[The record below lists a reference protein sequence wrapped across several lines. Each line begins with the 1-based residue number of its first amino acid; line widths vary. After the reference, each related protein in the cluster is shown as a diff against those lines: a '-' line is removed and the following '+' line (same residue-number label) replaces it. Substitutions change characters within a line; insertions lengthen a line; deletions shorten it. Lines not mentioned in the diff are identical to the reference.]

1 MARTG
6 LPNGHEVIRTTNPST
21 HNQQQPMSN
30 QISANSTFLPENSA
44 PRETPLMQGI
54 SLAARLLVGFVMLIA
69 GAGKLGAIE
78 QFGHNIYNYQLLPLS
93 LVNIAALL
101 FVWVEITIGI
111 LLIVGAAV
119 RGSALLSGAL
129 LLLFIAAVLWAM
141 SQGLEIDC
149 GCFGNANG
157 EGGVKVGWPKVLENL
172 GLLAA
177 SIFLLYL
184 PRS

>member
-1 MARTG
+1 
-6 LPNGHEVIRTTNPST
+6 
-21 HNQQQPMSN
+21 MSDYL
-30 QISANSTFLPENSA
+30 SANTTAIPVKPATED
-44 PRETPLMQGI
+44 TPWLQGL

-78 QFGHNIYNYQLLPLS
+78 QFGHNIYNYGLLPLS

-101 FVWVEITIGI
+101 FIWVEITIGI

-119 RGSALLSGAL
+119 RGSALLSGL
-129 LLLFIAAVLWAM
+129 LLVLFIGAVLWAM

-157 EGGVKVGWPKVLENL
+157 EGGTKVGWPKVLENI

-177 SIFLLYL
+177 SIFLIYF
-184 PRS
+184 PHSYFSVDNMIRRSGQR

>member
-1 MARTG
+1 
-6 LPNGHEVIRTTNPST
+6 
-21 HNQQQPMSN
+21 MSN
-30 QISANSTFLPENSA
+30 LISANSPLLPEEPA
-44 PRETPLMQGI
+44 PANTPLLQTL

-101 FVWVEITIGI
+101 FIWAEITIGI

-119 RGSALLSGAL
+119 RGSALISGVL

-172 GLLAA
+172 GLLAT
-177 SIFLLYL
+177 SMFLIYF
-184 PRS
+184 PRSYFSLDQVIHQHWES

>member
-1 MARTG
+1 MSDYISTD
-6 LPNGHEVIRTTNPST
+6 TTIAT
-21 HNQQQPMSN
+21 AT
-30 QISANSTFLPENSA
+30 ANAATNEA
-44 PRETPLMQGI
+44 PWLQGI

-78 QFGHNIYNYQLLPLS
+78 QFGHNIYNYGLLPLS
-93 LVNIAALL
+93 LVNIAALI
-101 FVWVEITIGI
+101 FIWVEIAVGV

-129 LLLFIAAVLWAM
+129 LLLFIGAVLWAM

-157 EGGVKVGWPKVLENL
+157 EGGVKVGWPKVLENF

-177 SIFLLYL
+177 SIFLIYF
-184 PRS
+184 PRSYFSLDQLLQGNGGK

>member
-1 MARTG
+1 
-6 LPNGHEVIRTTNPST
+6 
-21 HNQQQPMSN
+21 MSN
-30 QISANSTFLPENSA
+30 LISANSPLLPEEPA
-44 PRETPLMQGI
+44 PANTPLLQTL

-101 FVWVEITIGI
+101 FIWAEITIGI

-119 RGSALLSGAL
+119 RGSALISGVL

-141 SQGLEIDC
+141 SQGSWL
-149 GCFGNANG
+149 
-157 EGGVKVGWPKVLENL
+157 
-172 GLLAA
+172 
-177 SIFLLYL
+177 
-184 PRS
+184 

>member
-1 MARTG
+1 MNDY
-6 LPNGHEVIRTTNPST
+6 L
-21 HNQQQPMSN
+21 
-30 QISANSTFLPENSA
+30 SAGTDPLAVEPRPEDA
-44 PRETPLMQGI
+44 AWAQAV

-78 QFGHNIYNYQLLPLS
+78 QFGHNIYNYGLLPLS

-101 FVWVEITIGI
+101 FIWVEITIGI
-111 LLIVGAAV
+111 MLIVGVAV
-119 RGSALLSGAL
+119 RGSALLSSAL
-129 LLLFIAAVLWAM
+129 LLLFIGAVLWAM
-141 SQGLEIDC
+141 AQGLEIDC

-177 SIFLLYL
+177 SIFLIYF
-184 PRS
+184 PRSYFSLDRTLNRNWQS